1 MTQKN
6 VYSNDGDDSSSNV
19 TVDSD
24 ETDVEWNSVRCQREN
39 DFNGSRVNDC
49 SLQLPTIP
57 DKTPIS
63 HISSV
68 ALQNST
74 DITFGNK
81 TLYNGPI
88 TVNQFGV
95 ERPTSINLGEQ
106 FLNW

>member
-6 VYSNDGDDSSSNV
+6 VYCSDGDDSSSNI

-24 ETDVEWNSVRCQREN
+24 EADFEWNAVRCQREN
-39 DFNGSRVNDC
+39 TLNGSRTNDC
-49 SLQLPTIP
+49 SLQLPAVP
-57 DKTPIS
+57 EKTPIS

-88 TVNQFGV
+88 TVNQFGL
-95 ERPTSINLGEQ
+95 ETPASINFGKK
-106 FLNW
+106 FLN